1 MRRPTLALA
10 GLIALLGAQSAAA
23 QPAPVQPAEFDP
35 AGWAADLDQVREAM
49 SSHYAN
55 LEWAVTEREA
65 PLGQVFAQGRQ
76 RLLATR
82 NEAEARE
89 VFERL
94 ERWLG
99 DGHVDIVWPRPGQA
113 AEAGLG
119 ASADDR
125 APCERL
131 GYAAGRDNS
140 AVARG
145 LPGYRPLDG
154 DSGFP
159 AGLVEVDGRTVGV
172 IRIGLFSPQTHPPAC
187 AAALA
192 ELAPSGEPCDEDC
205 RAQLWRRAV
214 DRVTADFSE
223 RLRALRAAGATALLV
238 DIAGNGGGTE
248 WVEAVARTL
257 TPLPLR

>member
-1 MRRPTLALA
+1 SLRMRLTLTIA
-10 GLIALLGAQSAAA
+10 GLIAALALQPAMAQSATAE
-23 QPAPVQPAEFDP
+23 PTEFDP

-99 DGHVDIVWPRPGQA
+99 DGHVAFVWPRAGAPA
-113 AEAGLG
+113 AAAGG
-119 ASADDR
+119 DER
-125 APCERL
+125 TPCERL
-131 GYAAGRDNS
+131 GFAPAGRDNS

-145 LPGYRPLDG
+145 LPGYRPLEG

-172 IRIGLFSPQTHPPAC
+172 VRIALFSPQTHPAAC
-187 AAALA
+187 AAA
-192 ELAPSGEPCDEDC
+192 
-205 RAQLWRRAV
+205 
-214 DRVTADFSE
+214 
-223 RLRALRAAGATALLV
+223 
-238 DIAGNGGGTE
+238 
-248 WVEAVARTL
+248 
-257 TPLPLR
+257 